1 MTNDKI
7 EEVKKERK
15 KIYTEKFRCAKCGDF
30 IGEYSE
36 KNRQRTIKSYY
47 TICMKCEGKAQ
58 KEINDLKENE
68 LIKLRELDNYYKKQT
83 SKKVEELKN
92 ISIPYPLDTTEEF
105 DEGFKFAMKKVREEV
120 NKIFTPESIDNY
132 NKKEAKYNFNEKD
145 ILQNHIPQR
154 EGSHD
159 LRNSSSLTSSPE
171 EDLCKYGHKKQSPQV
186 FIERVARLD
195 KEGINAICGTDEKYS
210 KYIKKFTK
218 KEVKE

>member
-1 MTNDKI
+1 MINDKI
-7 EEVKKERK
+7 EEFKKGCGKEFKVEGSKTIWICRFFNLCSECK
-15 KIYTEKFRCAKCGDF
+15 SKI
-30 IGEYSE
+30 
-36 KNRQRTIKSYY
+36 
-47 TICMKCEGKAQ
+47 EGYNLAQ
-58 KEINDLKENE
+58 KEINDLKRE
-68 LIKLRELDNYYKKQT
+68 IKRLTVYGESPIVTYEKEQT